1 MTDLLWQGWRGEGG
15 FWVVQGGRALGHGLG
30 MEGAGGEVSGRPP
43 PPYPVRWGGVQ
54 QVEGVWSLKGKFNRE
69 IVN

>member
-15 FWVVQGGRALGHGLG
+15 FWVVKGGRALGHGLG

-43 PPYPVRWGGVQ
+43 HPTP
-54 QVEGVWSLKGKFNRE
+54 
-69 IVN
+69 